1 MLSIKGGPSFH
12 WLTDTATSHTVVRDE
27 GGWYTYADLNA
38 SGYLVATR
46 KYVGLAD
53 PGLLG
58 LRSDLVPPIS
68 VQQSLSKFDGQR
80 NDNAQNDILS
90 SFVRR
95 RLQDMSTIPNL
106 VVPIRWS
113 DHEDR
118 TMPSVDD
125 LTALMNH
132 VGPTRLCPTGS
143 VRDVYLHASYNKVQI
158 DSFVVPWI
166 TSDHTEDYYASGS
179 SGLSYLIWRALKH
192 ALDQL
197 DNDNFDFTNFDA
209 DGDGW
214 IDAIS
219 FLHSGYGA
227 EWAGHDCYGRYY
239 TDRIWSHKW
248 QFHPWVSK
256 GGVRVNRYHISPA
269 VWQTCGSNIG
279 HIGVIAHETGHFLG
293 LPDLYGSSKGS
304 GIGSWGL
311 MGNSWGFDGSQYY
324 PPALSAW
331 SKIFL
336 GWVTPISITESG
348 TYTAPASYNSPTAFI
363 IETNYPNDEYLLI
376 ENRQSIGFDKV

>member
-143 VRDVYLHASYNKVQI
+143 VRDVYLHAS
-158 DSFVVPWI
+158 
-166 TSDHTEDYYASGS
+166 
-179 SGLSYLIWRALKH
+179 
-192 ALDQL
+192 
-197 DNDNFDFTNFDA
+197 
-209 DGDGW
+209 
-214 IDAIS
+214 
-219 FLHSGYGA
+219 
-227 EWAGHDCYGRYY
+227 
-239 TDRIWSHKW
+239 
-248 QFHPWVSK
+248 
-256 GGVRVNRYHISPA
+256 
-269 VWQTCGSNIG
+269 
-279 HIGVIAHETGHFLG
+279 
-293 LPDLYGSSKGS
+293 
-304 GIGSWGL
+304 
-311 MGNSWGFDGSQYY
+311 
-324 PPALSAW
+324 
-331 SKIFL
+331 
-336 GWVTPISITESG
+336 
-348 TYTAPASYNSPTAFI
+348 
-363 IETNYPNDEYLLI
+363 
-376 ENRQSIGFDKV
+376 